1 MRPGSDHRQPC
12 IALSLSP
19 AALTV
24 LVEGVLVGAFA
35 CCKPAREILE
45 DGWRNRVTRKLSL
58 GVHHRLGDLVRTHS
72 HL

>member
-12 IALSLSP
+12 IASSLSP

-24 LVEGVLVGAFA
+24 LVIGFPAGALHA
-35 CCKPAREILE
+35 ASQPGDPE

-72 HL
+72 YL